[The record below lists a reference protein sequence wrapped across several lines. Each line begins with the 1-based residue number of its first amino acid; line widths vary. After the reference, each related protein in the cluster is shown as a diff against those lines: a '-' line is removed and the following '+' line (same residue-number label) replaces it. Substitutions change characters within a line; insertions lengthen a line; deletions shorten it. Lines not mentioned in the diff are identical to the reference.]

1 MKSRGI
7 VFLISAFVCLFSV
20 PTIAHSQGD
29 WIDVKN
35 PKEIRALLANN
46 SLTDGWGNVQ
56 SFRADGKVLAVYQ
69 SGRRTQ
75 HTWKVKGNDQVCAT
89 PPIIGP
95 EECWRIQRNRQ
106 DQSKVRFVFSGGMS
120 VAMTVTAGVPNF

>member
-1 MKSRGI
+1 MKSRSI
-7 VFLISAFVCLFSV
+7 VFLMSALVCLFAV
-20 PTIAHSQGD
+20 PTVAHSQSD
-29 WIDVKN
+29 WVDVKN

-75 HTWKVKGNDQVCAT
+75 HTWEVKSNDHVCAI
-89 PPIIGP
+89 PPILGP
-95 EECWRIQRNRQ
+95 EECWRMQRNRQ
-106 DQSKVRFVFSGGMS
+106 NQSKVRFVFSDGMS
-120 VAMTVTAGVPNF
+120 VALTLKAGVPNF